1 MNSPQDQKIWTILS
15 ILNWATDY
23 FTSKEISS
31 ARLDAQLLLGHILKM
46 SKVELYTA
54 FDKPLTK
61 DELAAF
67 KKLILRRANREPVAY
82 ILGTKGFWRYDFN
95 VSPATLIPRPDTE
108 ILVEKSLE
116 ILSSKKWESPRVL
129 DIGTGSGCLAISIAL
144 DYPTAQVEAVD
155 ISPEALQ
162 VAEQN
167 AISLEAKVNFYQ
179 SDLMTALKGK
189 TYHLIVSN
197 PPYISEDEL
206 KVVQPEIR
214 GFEPHLALTSP
225 RQGMQHYERILENV
239 GNYLTDDGVLLL
251 EIGDY
256 REKLL
261 TELAKKYF
269 FHTNTHPDLSGSLR
283 LLELTG
289 NKTTWKQ

>member
-1 MNSPQDQKIWTILS
+1 MSGPQDQKIWTILS

-31 ARLDAQLLLGHILKM
+31 ARLDAQLLLGHVLNM
-46 SKVELYTA
+46 SKVELYTV
-54 FDKPLTK
+54 FDKPLNK
-61 DELAAF
+61 VELADF

-82 ILGTKGFWRYDFN
+82 ILGSKGFWRYDFK
-95 VSPATLIPRPDTE
+95 VTPATLIPRPDTE
-108 ILVEKSLE
+108 ILVEKSLV
-116 ILSSKKWESPRVL
+116 ILNTKNWESPKVL
-129 DIGTGSGCLAISIAL
+129 DIGTGTGCLAISIAL
-144 DYPTAQVEAVD
+144 DYPLAQVDAVD
-155 ISPEALQ
+155 ISPEALKIAQ
-162 VAEQN
+162 QN
-167 AISLEAKVNFYQ
+167 AESLEANVNFYQ

-189 TYHLIVSN
+189 TYQLIVSN
-197 PPYISEDEL
+197 PPYISDDEL
-206 KVVQPEIR
+206 KTVQPEIS

-225 RQGMQHYERILENV
+225 KQGMQHYERILENV
-239 GNYLTDDGVLLL
+239 GNYLTADGVLLL

-269 FHTNTHPDLSGSLR
+269 FHTNTHPDLNGSPR

-289 NKTTWKQ
+289 IKPTWKQ

>member
-1 MNSPQDQKIWTILS
+1 MSAPQAQKVWTILS

-23 FTSKEISS
+23 FISKEINS

-61 DELAAF
+61 EELAEF
-67 KKLILRRANREPVAY
+67 KKLILRRANREPIAY
-82 ILGTKGFWRYDFN
+82 ILGTKGFWRYDFT
-95 VSPATLIPRPDTE
+95 VSPATLIPRPDSE
-108 ILVEKSLE
+108 IIVEKSLE
-116 ILSSKKWESPRVL
+116 ILKTKNGESPKIL
-129 DIGTGSGCLAISIAL
+129 DIGTGTGCLAISIAL
-144 DYPTAQVEAVD
+144 DHPTSLVDAID
-155 ISPEALQ
+155 ISPDALEI
-162 VAEQN
+162 ARLN
-167 AISLEAKVNFYQ
+167 AISLDAKVNFYQ
-179 SDLMTALKGK
+179 SDLFTALKGK

-206 KVVQPEIR
+206 KAVQPEIR
-214 GFEPHLALTSP
+214 NFEPHLALTSP
-225 RQGMQHYERILENV
+225 KEGMLHYERILENV

-256 REKLL
+256 REKRL

-269 FHTNTHPDLSGSLR
+269 FHTNTHPDLNGSPR
-283 LLELTG
+283 LIELTG
-289 NKTTWKQ
+289 YK

>member
-1 MNSPQDQKIWTILS
+1 MNGPQDQKIWTILS

-31 ARLDAQLLLGHILKM
+31 ARLDAQLLLGHILNM

-95 VSPATLIPRPDTE
+95 VTPATLIPRPDTE
-108 ILVEKSLE
+108 ILVERSLE
-116 ILSSKKWESPRVL
+116 LLSIKKWESPRVL

-144 DYPTAQVEAVD
+144 DYPNAQVEAVD
-155 ISPEALQ
+155 ISPEALKI
-162 VAEQN
+162 AEQN
-167 AISLEAKVNFYQ
+167 SISLGAKVNFYQ